1 MYSQVCA
8 GIRFKLAW
16 TLFSIAFVTY
26 FLSWLFLFLIYK
38 FALDV
43 HSVADQMLYS
53 FISAFPLSGGLIII
67 LVIFYNIYTV
77 CKPEPYGIENDSLLT
92 EIFV

>member
-1 MYSQVCA
+1 MCSNV
-8 GIRFKLAW
+8 RFGLVW
-16 TLFSIAFVTY
+16 TLFTIAFVTY

-43 HSVADQMLYS
+43 HGVANQMFYS
-53 FISAFPLSGGLIII
+53 FISAFPLSGGIIII
-67 LVIFYNIYTV
+67 LIIFYNIYSL
-77 CKPEPYGIENDSLLT
+77 CKPKPSIEEDSLLT